1 MLREPTPDF
10 MLNRIQQLRL
20 EGHPETNL
28 EKNIRWLV
36 KGEMRPIGCPPVGNR
51 EDKFLEQL
59 EIMRKKCVE
68 RLANLIPEN
77 QEYSIFDALEARVD
91 EGVSHEKRID
101 EVAFNNNLSMHF
113 ENNEEDHALIR
124 WLLEGEF
131 LETDIDDKP
140 NRTLVKDLEK
150 NLICEGLP
158 LHISSTWAAHGPEG
172 AGTMGPTA
180 RLLCYWVRGEYL
192 GSCSVTELEFVD
204 EEQYCLFELRHEA
217 TVPQTLENQNVTIM
231 PLRRRVRMHALSKIE
246 VFTLIPQGEVSE
258 RWVLRDSSARRYQHG
273 LSESLIPGENFTEC
287 ARRGLKE
294 ELGIEPSRIKKSL
307 SPYGPTRVEWGLGSE
322 GFDSSSMAG
331 LPSIM
336 CINPFYVKF
345 NCEDDDDLIKW
356 KDDGFPKRQFV
367 IPDAGGTTLNWLPE
381 ATGLNVKETLGLIN
395 HEQGIQTNQWYALN
409 YPDLPSSHEAEKEY
423 EIITAMIGTILLYHL
438 PTNNQADTLIDSE
451 DSGLLYTESL
461 WTRGG
466 GLKKLGIGSFEKS
479 GQDIP
484 SLVKAL
490 IEHGIIEKYETKSN
504 KRKFK
509 GYLSSIGRLLQPI
522 IEGKL
527 AVQWLIEHISSARN
541 KFFDTELSSEGIIS
555 LLPWEPVYKI
565 SRNPHTGNIDSDE
578 QLLSRWQKS
587 LKELFDILN
596 NPGVWH
602 FDGTLSSLLQNQP
615 QFEGPRTIIVFK
627 RLEDGLFDVKLRK
640 NVNLPIAQLHS
651 DLLNHLRER
660 EIKQDGDDTLDD
672 ETLDRISRTV
682 HKLRKH
688 QAMVVR
694 LE

>member
-59 EIMRKKCVE
+59 EIMRKKCVG

-91 EGVSHEKRID
+91 EGVSHEERIV
-101 EVAFNNNLSMHF
+101 EVVFNNNLSMHF

-172 AGTMGPTA
+172 PGTMGPTA

-217 TVPQTLENQNVTIM
+217 IVPQTLENQNVTIM

-273 LSESLIPGENFTEC
+273 LSESLTPGEDFKTC
-287 ARRGLKE
+287 ALRGLEE
-294 ELGIEPSRIKKSL
+294 ELGIEPPRIDKSL

-345 NCEDDDDLIKW
+345 NCEDDEDLIKW
-356 KDDGFPKRQFV
+356 KDDGIPKRQFV
-367 IPDAGGTTLNWLPE
+367 IDDAGGTTLNWLPE

-409 YPDLPSSHEAEKEY
+409 YPDLPSSHDAKKVNET
-423 EIITAMIGTILLYHL
+423 ITAMIGTILLYHL

-451 DSGLLYTESL
+451 DSGLLYTQSL
-461 WTRGG
+461 WTHGG
-466 GLKKLGIGSFEKS
+466 RSGKLGIGSFEKS

-490 IEHGIIEKYETKSN
+490 IEHGIIEKYQTKGS

-509 GYLSSIGRLLQPI
+509 GYLSSIGRLLQPEI
-522 IEGKL
+522 DDQL
-527 AVQWLIEHISSARN
+527 ASDWLVQQISSARRN
-541 KFFDTELSSEGIIS
+541 VNLRELSNEGVSS
-555 LLPWEPVYKI
+555 LLPWEPEFKKKYNK
-565 SRNPHTGNIDSDE
+565 HTENLDKNEDMKK
-578 QLLSRWQKS
+578 RWQTA
-587 LKELFDILN
+587 LNELFDILN
-596 NPGVWH
+596 NPEVWH

-615 QFEGPRTIIVFK
+615 QFEGQRTIILFK

-682 HKLRKH
+682 HELRER